1 MKSVGSGKFGKL
13 NQHLSSKSHQAAL
26 ADFAHFTITRSH
38 VDVMR
43 SKQAKEILIQEK
55 ADEEKNK
62 EIILILLDVVRTL
75 ARQSVAFRGEGDN
88 KDGNFAQ
95 IVNLLSRH
103 CPVLKS
109 WLDDQRMTPD
119 STTYTSS
126 KSPNE
131 MLQLLLQS
139 LRDQICAEITSTGIF
154 SVSTDTT
161 PDTANQDKIIVA
173 ARYINSS
180 GILCERMIEIK
191 GSIDKTGMGPLKM

>member
-1 MKSVGSGKFGKL
+1 MKSIGSGQFGKL
-13 NQHLSSKSHQAAL
+13 NQHLSSKSDQAAL
-26 ADFAHFTITRSH
+26 GDFAHFTITCSH
-38 VDVMR
+38 VDVLR

-88 KDGNFAQ
+88 KDGNFVQ
-95 IVNLLSRH
+95 IINLLSRH

-131 MLQLLLQS
+131 MLQLLVQS
-139 LRDQICAEITSTGIF
+139 LRGQICAEITSTGIF
-154 SVSTDTT
+154 CF
-161 PDTANQDKIIVA
+161 
-173 ARYINSS
+173 R
-180 GILCERMIEIK
+180 
-191 GSIDKTGMGPLKM
+191 